1 MLKFKSFLKEDLLL
15 EVGGSGA
22 SADSKGKLR
31 ELGVGYY
38 LHGGKHMESYRAEG
52 KTPAEIFH
60 IHSEKLHGK
69 EYKKSAAH
77 KKFMSNSKG
86 AADHI
91 SAALN
96 HYGYGDIQKAVW
108 TSQPSDH
115 ESETKV
121 KDANNSADHILT
133 MNKPHSRSHG
143 AETKIALSIKTGS
156 GNVNYDNPGVE
167 SLAKL
172 SKNKK
177 VNDHANNHRQTV
189 ESLLPAGKG
198 DAHVRYKALRDS
210 TKKSDQAKAAKIK
223 ESSDKANNMIGSE
236 FRNGLAK
243 QSHEELV
250 DTIKNS
256 VAPPTHLKHLVSREI
271 THDKTGEVIGHH
283 TYDLHSHVHEY
294 LDHFK
299 DLHANPNDKSNSV
312 TIYGTHKKTGA
323 KMAVARWAIY
333 AGGRPASTPRA
344 STTLPSEDH
353 KDMKYTEFSEHA
365 HQK

>member
-1 MLKFKSFLKEDLLL
+1 MLKFKSFLKEEFLL

-31 ELGVGYY
+31 ELGIGYY

-60 IHSEKLHGK
+60 VHSEKLYGAD
-69 EYKKSAAH
+69 YKKDKAH
-77 KKFMSNSKG
+77 KKFMNNSKG

-91 SAALN
+91 SAALK
-96 HYGYGDIQKAVW
+96 HYGYGNIQKAVW

-121 KDANNSADHILT
+121 KDPNNSADHILT
-133 MNKPHSRSHG
+133 MDTPHKRSHG

-167 SLAKL
+167 TLAKL
-172 SKNKK
+172 SKNPK
-177 VNDHANNHRQTV
+177 VNEHANTHKETV
-189 ESLLPAGKG
+189 ESLLPPGKG
-198 DAHVRYKALRDS
+198 DAHARYKALRDS

-223 ESSDKANNMIGSE
+223 ESSDKANNMIGAE
-236 FRNGLAK
+236 FRNGLK
-243 QSHEELV
+243 SQSHDELV
-250 DTIKNS
+250 ETIKNS

-294 LDHFK
+294 LNHFEN
-299 DLHANPNDKSNSV
+299 LHVDDSKSNSV
-312 TIYGTHKKTGA
+312 TIHGIHKKTGK

-353 KDMKYTEFSEHA
+353 KDMNYTEFSEHA